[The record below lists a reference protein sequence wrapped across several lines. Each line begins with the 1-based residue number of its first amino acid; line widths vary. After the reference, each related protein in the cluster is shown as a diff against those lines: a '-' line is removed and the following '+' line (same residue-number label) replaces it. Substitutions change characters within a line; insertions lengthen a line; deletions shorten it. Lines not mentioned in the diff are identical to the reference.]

1 MIAGY
6 RDQPPEHAITH
17 DMFVCRAKFP
27 SDQAEPRARLAAF
40 GDRLRAHL
48 PMTRLER
55 VDLATGAVLAHVM
68 APCDPALVAWSK
80 AHPDRWIAVGQDGG
94 LRPG

>member
-1 MIAGY
+1 MTCLPAREVPNG
-6 RDQPPEHAITH
+6 R
-17 DMFVCRAKFP
+17 V
-27 SDQAEPRARLAAF
+27 EPRARLAAL
-40 GDRLRAHL
+40 GDRLHAHL

-55 VDLATGAVLAHVM
+55 VDLASGAVRGHVM
-68 APCDPALVAWSK
+68 APCDPALVAWPK